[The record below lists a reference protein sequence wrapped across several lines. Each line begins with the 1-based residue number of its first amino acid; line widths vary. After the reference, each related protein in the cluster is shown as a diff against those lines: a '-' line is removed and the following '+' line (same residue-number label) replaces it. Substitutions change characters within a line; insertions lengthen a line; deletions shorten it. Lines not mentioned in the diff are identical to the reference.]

1 VSRRR
6 AKAILS
12 FRNALVLILGLGLA
26 GCGLL
31 RSQGPSINL
40 TMTAGLEDTQAIEIL
55 ALPEP
60 GQQAQKPEQVVAVIT
75 EPKDIHRIVE
85 ALDSSLQLVPR
96 ALCLERY
103 RLRFQRPEG
112 EAVTFG
118 YSCDAGGV
126 FLRGDQSFWRGM
138 EVVPP
143 EDFQE
148 LIGGYLRD

>member
-1 VSRRR
+1 MEVAGQIR
-6 AKAILS
+6 ATLFLLFIP
-12 FRNALVLILGLGLA
+12 GLA
-26 GCGLL
+26 ACAGRG
-31 RSQGPSINL
+31 GSINL
-40 TMTAGLEDTQAIEIL
+40 VDAAGLADTQAIEIL

-60 GQQAQKPEQVVAVIT
+60 GQQAEVLERLVAVIT
-75 EPKDIHRIVE
+75 EPEDVRRIVA
-85 ALDSSLQLVPR
+85 ALDTRMQLAPR

-112 EAVTFG
+112 EVVTFG
-118 YSCDAGGV
+118 YFCDGGGV